1 MSFADFLNK
10 AWADH
15 AKQTNEVATRLEE
28 GIRLIEKGDQIPQMA
43 QLITHVFGEHLGNW
57 DRGINL
63 LHVLSKSP
71 FNEYESEGPKAIIR
85 SIAALEVSS
94 GTRKSLDDLSL
105 SDRIRVLTV
114 AASALAERGFPDRSM
129 QLFRS
134 ALDKAQGEISKSD
147 PANRA
152 LAITGNNLACAMEEK
167 DGRTKIEDDL
177 MILAAETARK
187 YWEIAGTWLE
197 VERAEYR
204 LSQSHLKAGNLS
216 KAFEHAEHCLTISQH
231 NHAPALEL
239 FFAYEAL
246 VKVAKARRNNAD
258 HKKALEQV
266 KLYYEKLSESDQSWC
281 KVSLEN
287 LEK

>member
-1 MSFADFLNK
+1 MSFNDFLNK
-10 AWADH
+10 AWAEH
-15 AKQTNEVATRLEE
+15 AKQANEVAARLDE
-28 GIRLIEKGDQIPQMA
+28 GIPLIEKDDQIPQMA

-57 DRGINL
+57 DKGIDL
-63 LHVLSKSP
+63 LQLLAKSP
-71 FNEYESEGPKAIIR
+71 FNEYASEASKAIKR
-85 SIAALEVSS
+85 SIAALEVCS

-105 SDRIRVLTV
+105 SDQIRVLTV
-114 AASALAERGFPDRSM
+114 ASSALAERGLPDRSI
-129 QLFRS
+129 QLFMS
-134 ALDKAQGEISKSD
+134 ALDKAQGEIGRSD

-167 DGRTKIEDDL
+167 DSRSKIEDDL
-177 MILAAETARK
+177 MILAAETSRK

-231 NHAPALEL
+231 NNAPALEL

-246 VKVAKARRNNAD
+246 VKVEKVRGNNTD
-258 HKKALEQV
+258 HKKALEEV
-266 KLYYEKLSESDQSWC
+266 KFYFERLSDSDQSWC
-281 KVSLEN
+281 KASLEN
-287 LEK
+287 L